1 MMGAD
6 LRLVISGGQGP
17 ALFDAKPTADPPPP
31 EPEKK
36 GPRPDETRRR
46 DAVVDA
52 ARTLTDLGDDSEELA
67 AFVKRRWSGT
77 RVLEPGDITAFA
89 KDARRQ
95 RVEDVVDALDHRVRQ
110 KVFGRSQ
117 AVHVALPR
125 GLARNTL
132 KNMED
137 NELSSV
143 VQRLKDRGWDS
154 DQIRKYVAK
163 GLDDERKR
171 IVTSLT
177 PAS

>member
-1 MMGAD
+1 MGSYLHLVVD
-6 LRLVISGGQGP
+6 DKTGPRLVDDQPKNPP
-17 ALFDAKPTADPPPP
+17 APP

-77 RVLEPGDITAFA
+77 RVLESQDIIDFA

-117 AVHVALPR
+117 AVHVTLPR
-125 GLARNTL
+125 GLA
-132 KNMED
+132 KKEIQVMED
-137 NELSSV
+137 DELTAV
-143 VQRLKDRGWDS
+143 VQRLKDRGWTA
-154 DQIRKYVAK
+154 DQIRKNIAR
-163 GLDDERKR
+163 GLDDERRR
-171 IVTSLT
+171 IVTALMPST
-177 PAS
+177 G